1 MKSWNE
7 YTDKDNVEFAQ
18 GEYINQSVGNQYYI
32 GKNKGRRTGGYVQER
47 FGFNKN
53 GSPNADYN
61 GAQAY
66 VVTPQNHQNPKNVKE
81 VARVGYAI

>member
-1 MKSWNE
+1 MKAWNE

-18 GEYINQSVGNQYYI
+18 GEYIDQSVGNKYYI

-61 GAQAY
+61 GAQAN
-66 VVTPQNHQNPKNVKE
+66 VVTHQNPKNVKE
-81 VARVGYAI
+81 VAKIGHAI